1 MCRTR
6 ELSPAL
12 SYRNQP
18 ISARSSNDHTE
29 RSIRRCLEAA
39 RSVSNR
45 SNVKPY
51 RRKRQ
56 NKDRKN
62 NHRREA
68 EKKREEL
75 EGEIEVAKRLRSVA
89 GGGVEMY

>member
-12 SYRNQP
+12 SYRKQP
-18 ISARSSNDHTE
+18 ISARSSNDHIE

-39 RSVSNR
+39 RIVSDR

-51 RRKRQ
+51 RRKRR
-56 NKDRKN
+56 NKDRKTN
-62 NHRREA
+62 RRREA
-68 EKKREEL
+68 EKKREEH
-75 EGEIEVAKRLRSVA
+75 EGEIEAAKRLRSVA